1 MTVPIDLS
9 GRRAVVTG
17 AGKGIGRAIALAF
30 ATAGAGIFAVS
41 RTEADLKRLGTEIEA
56 LGRPY
61 GYGMVDLRGKASADR
76 IAAAALASLGQV
88 DILVNNAGVSDN
100 APVLEVTEAQWDA
113 TMHINARGAFFLAQ
127 PLGRHMVKQ
136 GWGRIINLSSQAGIV
151 ALEKHAAYGASKA
164 ALDHTTRVL
173 ALELGQY
180 GITVNSV
187 APTVILTPMGERVLA
202 GMGRFDA
209 EVAVRPML
217 AGDPRRQIRSTQR
230 GRFPIMVA
238 FLASHAAAMINGA
251 IIPVDGGYTAR

>member
-17 AGKGIGRAIALAF
+17 AGKGIGRAIALELA
-30 ATAGAGIFAVS
+30 AAGAGVFAVS

-56 LGRPY
+56 LGGPY
-61 GYGMVDLRGKASADR
+61 GYGVVDLRGKAGADR

-127 PLGRHMVKQ
+127 ALGRHMVKQ

-187 APTVILTPMGERVLA
+187 APTVILTPMGERVW
-202 GMGRFDA
+202 GDA
-209 EVAVRPML
+209 EVARPML
-217 AGDPRRQIRSTQR
+217 AGIPT
-230 GRFPIMVA
+230 GRFGQPNEVA
-238 FLASHAAAMINGA
+238 SLVTFLASHAAAMINGA

>member
-17 AGKGIGRAIALAF
+17 AGKGIGRAIALELA
-30 ATAGAGIFAVS
+30 AAGAGVFAVS

-56 LGRPY
+56 LGGPY
-61 GYGMVDLRGKASADR
+61 GYGVVDLRGKAGADR

-100 APVLEVTEAQWDA
+100 APVLEVTEAQWDT

-127 PLGRHMVKQ
+127 ALGKHMVKQ

-173 ALELGQY
+173 ALELGRY

-187 APTVILTPMGERVLA
+187 APTVILTPMGERVW
-202 GMGRFDA
+202 GDA
-209 EVAVRPML
+209 EVARPML
-217 AGDPRRQIRSTQR
+217 AGIPT
-230 GRFPIMVA
+230 GRFGQPNEVASLVA

>member
-17 AGKGIGRAIALAF
+17 AGKGIGRAIALELA
-30 ATAGAGIFAVS
+30 AAGAGVFAVS

-56 LGRPY
+56 LGGPY
-61 GYGMVDLRGKASADR
+61 GYGVVDLRGKAGADR

-127 PLGRHMVKQ
+127 ALGKHMVKQ

-173 ALELGQY
+173 ALELGRY

-187 APTVILTPMGERVLA
+187 APTVILTPMGERVW
-202 GMGRFDA
+202 GDA
-209 EVAVRPML
+209 EVARPML
-217 AGDPRRQIRSTQR
+217 AGIPT
-230 GRFPIMVA
+230 GRFGQPNEVASLVA

>member
-17 AGKGIGRAIALAF
+17 AGKGIGRAIALELA
-30 ATAGAGIFAVS
+30 AAGAGVFAVS
-41 RTEADLKRLGTEIEA
+41 RTEADLKRLGAEIEA
-56 LGRPY
+56 LGGPY
-61 GYGMVDLRGKASADR
+61 GYGVVDLRGKAGADR

-127 PLGRHMVKQ
+127 ALGRHMVKQ

-173 ALELGQY
+173 ALELGRY

-187 APTVILTPMGERVLA
+187 APTVILTPMGERVW
-202 GMGRFDA
+202 GDA
-209 EVAVRPML
+209 EVARPML
-217 AGDPRRQIRSTQR
+217 AGIPA
-230 GRFPIMVA
+230 GRFGQPNEVA
-238 FLASHAAAMINGA
+238 SLVTFLASHAAAMINGA

>member
-17 AGKGIGRAIALAF
+17 AGKGIGRAIALELA
-30 ATAGAGIFAVS
+30 AAGAGVFAVS

-127 PLGRHMVKQ
+127 ALGKHMVKQ

-173 ALELGQY
+173 ALELGRY

-187 APTVILTPMGERVLA
+187 APTVILTPMGERVW
-202 GMGRFDA
+202 GDA
-209 EVAVRPML
+209 EVARPML
-217 AGDPRRQIRSTQR
+217 AGIPT
-230 GRFPIMVA
+230 GRFGQPNEVASLVA

>member
-17 AGKGIGRAIALAF
+17 AGKGIGRAIALELA
-30 ATAGAGIFAVS
+30 AAGAGVFAVS

-56 LGRPY
+56 LGGPY
-61 GYGMVDLRGKASADR
+61 GYGVVDLQGKTSADR

-100 APVLEVTEAQWDA
+100 APVLEVTEAQWDT

-127 PLGRHMVKQ
+127 ALGKHMVKQ

-151 ALEKHAAYGASKA
+151 ALEKHAVYGASKA

-173 ALELGQY
+173 ALELGRY

-187 APTVILTPMGERVLA
+187 APTVILTPMGERVW
-202 GMGRFDA
+202 GDA
-209 EVAVRPML
+209 EVARPML
-217 AGDPRRQIRSTQR
+217 AGIPT
-230 GRFPIMVA
+230 GRFGQPNEVA
-238 FLASHAAAMINGA
+238 SLVTFLASHAAAMINGA

>member
-17 AGKGIGRAIALAF
+17 AGKGIGRAIALELA
-30 ATAGAGIFAVS
+30 AAGAGVFAVS
-41 RTEADLKRLGTEIEA
+41 RTEADLKRLGADIET

-61 GYGMVDLRGKASADR
+61 GYSVVDLQGKTSADR

-100 APVLEVTEAQWDA
+100 APVLEVTEAQWDT

-127 PLGRHMVKQ
+127 ALGKHMVKQ

-151 ALEKHAAYGASKA
+151 ALEKHAVYGASKA

-173 ALELGQY
+173 ALELGRY

-187 APTVILTPMGERVLA
+187 APTVILTPMGERVW
-202 GMGRFDA
+202 GDA
-209 EVAVRPML
+209 EVARPML
-217 AGDPRRQIRSTQR
+217 AGIPA
-230 GRFPIMVA
+230 GRFGQPNEVASLVA